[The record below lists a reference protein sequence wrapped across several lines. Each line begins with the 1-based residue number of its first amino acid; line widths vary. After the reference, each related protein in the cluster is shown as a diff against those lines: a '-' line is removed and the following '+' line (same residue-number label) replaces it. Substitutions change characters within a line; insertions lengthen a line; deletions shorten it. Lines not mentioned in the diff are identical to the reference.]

1 MSALE
6 KTYLTPEQYLE
17 IERKAD
23 FRSEYY
29 SGEMFAMAG
38 ATEPHILIV
47 SNLVIELGLQLRKR
61 PCRVYSTDMR
71 VRVNAAGLYTYPDVV
86 AICGEP
92 RFADEKRDLL
102 LNPLVIVEVLSPS
115 TEAYDRGEKF
125 AQYRRL
131 DSLTDYLLV
140 SQDKM
145 RVEHYVRQPDSH
157 WLLSEASGPDARVEI
172 AALKCNLLL
181 ADVYDKVEFSLK
193 EAAR

>member
-1 MSALE
+1 MPVSDRCKKKRKFNSMSALE
-6 KTYLTPEQYLE
+6 KTYFTPEQYLE

-38 ATEPHILIV
+38 GTDAHNLIAGNV
-47 SNLVIELGLQLRKR
+47 FGLLWAHVKGR
-61 PCRVYSTDMR
+61 PCKTFSSDMK
-71 VRVNAAGLYTYPDVV
+71 VQVTPSGLYTYPEVSLV
-86 AICGEP
+86 CGEP

-131 DSLTDYLLV
+131 DSLTYYLLV

-145 RVEHYVRQPDSH
+145 RVEH
-157 WLLSEASGPDARVEI
+157 
-172 AALKCNLLL
+172 
-181 ADVYDKVEFSLK
+181 
-193 EAAR
+193 